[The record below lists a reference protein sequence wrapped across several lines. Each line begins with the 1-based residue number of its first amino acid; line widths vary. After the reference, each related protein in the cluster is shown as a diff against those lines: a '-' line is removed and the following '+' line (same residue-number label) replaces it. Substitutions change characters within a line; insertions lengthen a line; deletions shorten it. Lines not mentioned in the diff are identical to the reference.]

1 MNLNHIQTVAKYES
15 KIFAKLALLDYGRF
29 VACRDIGRFTDL
41 FFTYGSLE
49 RTALASHVPWL
60 GNYLYAIIQAVIV
73 IFLSGNFLQSDR
85 KLDTTGVIWVRPVTN
100 SAYIAGKVWGTMKV
114 FFVLNIVTLLLVAY
128 LHIAV
133 VRSPFMLYPYVLYLF
148 VISLPSLIF
157 MLGLPCFV
165 MSFVR
170 SRALGYI
177 LLLGLTALLFYYAK
191 DLGYGVLDLFASVI
205 PATLS
210 DITGHADLPLFL
222 LQRLTFC
229 LAGIGFSIHTG
240 KRLPA

>member
-1 MNLNHIQTVAKYES
+1 MAVLS
-15 KIFAKLALLDYGRF
+15 LAGISAVLLTY
-29 VACRDIGRFTDL
+29 

-148 VISLPSLIF
+148 VSDF
-157 MLGLPCFV
+157 HAG
-165 MSFVR
+165 
-170 SRALGYI
+170 
-177 LLLGLTALLFYYAK
+177 TALLCHEFCEKPGSRLYPAARF
-191 DLGYGVLDLFASVI
+191 DSLAVLLC
-205 PATLS
+205 
-210 DITGHADLPLFL
+210 
-222 LQRLTFC
+222 QRL
-229 LAGIGFSIHTG
+229 GIRRIGPVCIGYSGNAFGYYGPCGFAVV
-240 KRLPA
+240 PAPAADFLSRGHRF

>member
-1 MNLNHIQTVAKYES
+1 MAVLS
-15 KIFAKLALLDYGRF
+15 LAGISAVLLTY
-29 VACRDIGRFTDL
+29 

-114 FFVLNIVTLLLVAY
+114 LVAY

>member
-1 MNLNHIQTVAKYES
+1 M
-15 KIFAKLALLDYGRF
+15 
-29 VACRDIGRFTDL
+29 
-41 FFTYGSLE
+41 
-49 RTALASHVPWL
+49 
-60 GNYLYAIIQAVIV
+60 
-73 IFLSGNFLQSDR
+73 
-85 KLDTTGVIWVRPVTN
+85 IWVRPVTN

>member
-1 MNLNHIQTVAKYES
+1 MDLWN
-15 KIFAKLALLDYGRF
+15 GRHWP
-29 VACRDIGRFTDL
+29 RI
-41 FFTYGSLE
+41 
-49 RTALASHVPWL
+49 
-60 GNYLYAIIQAVIV
+60 YAIIQAVIV

>member
-1 MNLNHIQTVAKYES
+1 MV
-15 KIFAKLALLDYGRF
+15 FG
-29 VACRDIGRFTDL
+29 TD
-41 FFTYGSLE
+41 G
-49 RTALASHVPWL
+49 LASQVPWL

-177 LLLGLTALLFYYAK
+177 LLLGLTACCSIMPKTWDTAYWTCLHRLFR
-191 DLGYGVLDLFASVI
+191 
-205 PATLS
+205 
-210 DITGHADLPLFL
+210 
-222 LQRLTFC
+222 QRFRILRAMRIC
-229 LAGIGFSIHTG
+229 RCSCSSG
-240 KRLPA
+240 

>member
-1 MNLNHIQTVAKYES
+1 MAVLS
-15 KIFAKLALLDYGRF
+15 LAGISAVLLTY
-29 VACRDIGRFTDL
+29 

-133 VRSPFMLYPYVLYLF
+133 VRSPFMLYPYVL
-148 VISLPSLIF
+148 SLIF

>member
-1 MNLNHIQTVAKYES
+1 MAVLS
-15 KIFAKLALLDYGRF
+15 LAGISAVLLTY
-29 VACRDIGRFTDL
+29 

-85 KLDTTGVIWVRPVTN
+85 KLDTTGSDLGASGYMN
-100 SAYIAGKVWGTMKV
+100 SANIAGKVWGTMKV

>member
-1 MNLNHIQTVAKYES
+1 
-15 KIFAKLALLDYGRF
+15 
-29 VACRDIGRFTDL
+29 
-41 FFTYGSLE
+41 
-49 RTALASHVPWL
+49 
-60 GNYLYAIIQAVIV
+60 
-73 IFLSGNFLQSDR
+73 
-85 KLDTTGVIWVRPVTN
+85 
-100 SAYIAGKVWGTMKV
+100 
-114 FFVLNIVTLLLVAY
+114 LLLVAY

-191 DLGYGVLDLFASVI
+191 DLGSVI

>member
-1 MNLNHIQTVAKYES
+1 MAVLS
-15 KIFAKLALLDYGRF
+15 LAGISAVLLTY
-29 VACRDIGRFTDL
+29 

-222 LQRLTFC
+222 LQWLTFC

>member
-1 MNLNHIQTVAKYES
+1 
-15 KIFAKLALLDYGRF
+15 
-29 VACRDIGRFTDL
+29 
-41 FFTYGSLE
+41 
-49 RTALASHVPWL
+49 
-60 GNYLYAIIQAVIV
+60 
-73 IFLSGNFLQSDR
+73 
-85 KLDTTGVIWVRPVTN
+85 
-100 SAYIAGKVWGTMKV
+100 MKV

-177 LLLGLTALLFYYAK
+177 LLLYYAK

>member
-1 MNLNHIQTVAKYES
+1 MAVLS
-15 KIFAKLALLDYGRF
+15 LAGISAVLLTY
-29 VACRDIGRFTDL
+29 

-73 IFLSGNFLQSDR
+73 IFLSGNFLPSDR

-100 SAYIAGKVWGTMKV
+100 SAYIAGKVWGTIKV

-128 LHIAV
+128 LRIAV

-148 VISLPSLIF
+148 VISMPSLIF
-157 MLGLPCFV
+157 MLGLSCFV

-177 LLLGLTALLFYYAK
+177 LPARFDSSAVLLC
-191 DLGYGVLDLFASVI
+191 
-205 PATLS
+205 
-210 DITGHADLPLFL
+210 
-222 LQRLTFC
+222 QRL
-229 LAGIGFSIHTG
+229 GIRRIGPVCIGYSGNAFGYYGPCGFAVV
-240 KRLPA
+240 PAPVADFLSRGHRF

>member
-1 MNLNHIQTVAKYES
+1 MAVLS
-15 KIFAKLALLDYGRF
+15 LAGISAVLLTY
-29 VACRDIGRFTDL
+29 

-49 RTALASHVPWL
+49 RTALAAHVPRL
-60 GNYLYAIIQAVIV
+60 GNYLSAIIQAVIE

-85 KLDTTGVIWVRPVTN
+85 KLVTTGVIWVRPVTN

-177 LLLGLTALLFYYAK
+177 LLLGLTALLFYSYRK
-191 DLGYGVLDLFASVI
+191 E
-205 PATLS
+205 ATGMSLVFRR
-210 DITGHADLPLFL
+210 I
-222 LQRLTFC
+222 
-229 LAGIGFSIHTG
+229 SI
-240 KRLPA
+240 